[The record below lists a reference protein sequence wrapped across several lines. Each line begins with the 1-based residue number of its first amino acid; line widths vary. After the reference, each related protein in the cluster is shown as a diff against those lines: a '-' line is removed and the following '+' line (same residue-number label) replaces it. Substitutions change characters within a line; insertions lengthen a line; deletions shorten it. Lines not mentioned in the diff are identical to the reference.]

1 MSKSKLKDYVTNT
14 YVAKV
19 EIQNQIPVFFP
30 KPDRQSGLFACK
42 VVLGSPLRIDILLS
56 LDVIA
61 AAVPQQIR
69 VRGLRWLKGV
79 PVRLRS
85 A

>member
-1 MSKSKLKDYVTNT
+1 MPKSNLKEYVANT

-19 EIQNQIPVFFP
+19 KFENQISVFFP
-30 KPDRQSGLFACK
+30 KPDRQSGWFACK